1 MMSWA
6 LRSKEVEMRISSKQ
20 RSNRKSCDLRECL
33 MRTRRMHGWVECKIW
48 TNEYYRGRNHK
59 NYLWKSSLTCCQLN
73 NTGRHQVSSLTT
85 PSKLTW
91 QPRKKRLEAVTLH
104 IDIPRRFRKLKKRG
118 KSSQNRRRSNA
129 STISR
134 AIAVQSM
141 PSAIDPSTSSNKSE
155 RATVTM
161 KSLVVSTKPHASLI
175 TATASHTRLKLSGS
189 CPSRTLR
196 GRSARATFKRQK
208 SKILDATQRS

>member
-1 MMSWA
+1 MTCSRLPMMSWA

-59 NYLWKSSLTCCQLN
+59 NYSWKSSLTCCQLN

-104 IDIPRRFRKLKKRG
+104 IDIPRRFKKLKQTRLQDHYF
-118 KSSQNRRRSNA
+118 SIE
-129 STISR
+129 TIYNEVLH
-134 AIAVQSM
+134 AAC
-141 PSAIDPSTSSNKSE
+141 NN
-155 RATVTM
+155 VTM
-161 KSLVVSTKPHASLI
+161 
-175 TATASHTRLKLSGS
+175 
-189 CPSRTLR
+189 
-196 GRSARATFKRQK
+196 
-208 SKILDATQRS
+208 